1 VKKPEVSFRLFFDLI
16 DTVIS
21 NLLNDHIGT
30 LSLRIIP
37 FDLQEIGLKK
47 REVISVKE
55 QKLFER
61 SEFFCFRRAVHFLA
75 YFV

>member
-21 NLLNDHIGT
+21 TLLNDRFGV

-61 SEFFCFRRAVHFLA
+61 SEFFNWKT
-75 YFV
+75 